1 MSDLVIIGGLEI
13 RKAQKSDVPLILYF
27 IKELAIYEKLLH
39 EVTATEELLEKNLF
53 GEKSVAE
60 IVIASF
66 ENKDVGFALYFH
78 NFSTFVGK
86 PGIYLEDLY
95 VSPEYRGKGFGK
107 ILLKYLANLAIERD
121 CGRLEWWVLDW
132 NESAINFYKSLGAKS
147 MDEWTVFRVTGED
160 LVELANGD

>member
-1 MSDLVIIGGLEI
+1 MNDLVIIGGLEI
-13 RKAQKSDVPLILYF
+13 RKAQKSDVPLILHF

-39 EVTATEELLEKNLF
+39 EVTATVELLEKNLF

-60 IVIASF
+60 VVIASF

-86 PGIYLEDLY
+86 SGIYLEDLY
-95 VSPEYRGKGFGK
+95 VSHEYRGKGFGK

-132 NESAINFYKSLGAKS
+132 NESAIKFYKNLGAKP

-160 LVELANGD
+160 LVELASGD

>member
-1 MSDLVIIGGLEI
+1 VIKVIDSLEI
-13 RKAQKSDVPLILYF
+13 REAQKSDVPMILHF
-27 IKELAIYEKLLH
+27 IKELATYEKLLH
-39 EVTATEELLEKNLF
+39 EVTATEELLEKSLF

-60 IVIASF
+60 VVIASF
-66 ENKDVGFALYFH
+66 ENRDVGFALYFH

-107 ILLKYLANLAIERD
+107 SLLKYLANLAIERD

-132 NESAINFYKSLGAKS
+132 NESAIKFYKSLGAKP
-147 MDEWTVFRVTGED
+147 MDEWTVFRVAGED
-160 LVELANGD
+160 LIKLANDEES

>member
-1 MSDLVIIGGLEI
+1 MDTLDI
-13 RKAQKSDVPLILYF
+13 RKAQKSDVPLILRF
-27 IKELAIYEKLLH
+27 IKELATYEKLLH

-60 IVIASF
+60 VVIASF
-66 ENKDVGFALYFH
+66 ENKDVGFALFFH

-95 VSPEYRGKGFGK
+95 VSPEYRSKGFGK
-107 ILLKYLANLAIERD
+107 ILLKYLANLAVERD

-132 NESAINFYKSLGAKS
+132 NESAIKFYKNLGAKP
-147 MDEWTVFRVTGED
+147 MDEWTVFRVTGEN
-160 LVELANGD
+160 LVKLASGD

>member
-1 MSDLVIIGGLEI
+1 MKIIESLQI
-13 RKAQKSDVPLILYF
+13 RKARKSDVPLILHF
-27 IKELAIYEKLLH
+27 IKELANYEKLLH
-39 EVTATEELLEKNLF
+39 EVTATVELLEANLF
-53 GEKSVAE
+53 GKKSVAE
-60 IVIASF
+60 VVIASF
-66 ENKDVGFALYFH
+66 EGNAVGFALYFH

-107 ILLKYLANLAIERD
+107 ILLKYLANLAVERD

-132 NESAINFYKSLGAKS
+132 NESAIDFYKSLGAKP

-160 LVELANGD
+160 LVKLANDEQS